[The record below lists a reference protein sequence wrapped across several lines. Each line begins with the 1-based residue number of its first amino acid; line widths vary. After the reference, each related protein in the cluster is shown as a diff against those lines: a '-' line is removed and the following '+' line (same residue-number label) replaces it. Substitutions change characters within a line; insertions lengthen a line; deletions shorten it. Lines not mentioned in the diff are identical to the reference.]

1 MAKLVTLEGLMDKIF
16 RKMAELGT
24 LGGLIGLNV

>member
-1 MAKLVTLEGLMDKIF
+1 MAELGTLEGLIDKIL

-24 LGGLIGLNV
+24 LEGLMD